1 MAGLTSHAEEV
12 EAWRAR
18 RLARL
23 TAPDGWLTLV
33 GLEWLR
39 EGANPIGSDPSNA
52 VRLPGGKAPPHLGS
66 IEVSGGKAA
75 IEVYAGSNVLNEGR
89 PVSRMVLRDDTDGD
103 PTVLRLGTLS
113 FHVINREGAL
123 AVRIKDRHSPVR
135 TGFRGIDHYPVD
147 PRWRIEARFEAYDP
161 PKDALVPDI
170 LGTGQTMRVPG
181 AVVFE
186 AKGRTHRL
194 EAFLETGE
202 TDLFVVFGDETN
214 EDETYGGGRYLYA
227 APPHDAGSVVV
238 DFNRAY
244 NPPCVFT
251 PYATCALP
259 LPENRL
265 PIRIEAGERRYQR
278 EGSGR

>member
-1 MAGLTSHAEEV
+1 MPGRTSHTDEV

-33 GLEWLR
+33 GLEWLQ
-39 EGANPIGSDPSNA
+39 EGANPIGSDPSNL
-52 VRLPGGKAPPHLGS
+52 VGLPGGKAPPQLGS
-66 IEVSGGKAA
+66 IEVSEGKAT
-75 IEVYAGSNVLNEGR
+75 IEVRPGSGVTHEGR
-89 PVSRMVLRDDTDGD
+89 PITRMGLRDDTDGD

-123 AVRIKDRHSPVR
+123 AVRIKDRHSPIR

-147 PRWRIEARFEAYDP
+147 PRWRIEARFDAYDP
-161 PKDALVPDI
+161 PKETLVPDV
-170 LGTGQTMRVPG
+170 LGRGQTYRLPG

-186 AKGRTHRL
+186 VEGMTHRL
-194 EAFLETGE
+194 ETFLEAGE
-202 TDLFVVFGDETN
+202 RDLFLVFGDETN
-214 EDETYGGGRYLYA
+214 GDETYGGGRYLYA
-227 APPHDAGSVVV
+227 APPDERGIVVV
-238 DFNRAY
+238 DFNMAY

-265 PIRIEAGERRYQR
+265 PIRIEAGEKRYRQR
-278 EGSGR
+278 